1 MLESLEYVCAHSFSI
16 GSEIRQLC
24 RRDDDKYILVIQ
36 DASIISFIPEQL
48 KGPQSIVPASSAY
61 FRVVGAEQEQSL

>member
-1 MLESLEYVCAHSFSI
+1 MCVFTVSVSSRKSDSC
-16 GSEIRQLC
+16 C

-61 FRVVGAEQEQSL
+61 FRVVDAEQERSL

>member
-1 MLESLEYVCAHSFSI
+1 MCVLTVSVLGRKSDSF
-16 GSEIRQLC
+16 C

-61 FRVVGAEQEQSL
+61 FRVVGAEQERSL

>member
-1 MLESLEYVCAHSFSI
+1 MCVLTVSVLGRKSDSC
-16 GSEIRQLC
+16 C

-48 KGPQSIVPASSAY
+48 KGPQSIVPASSAN
-61 FRVVGAEQEQSL
+61 FRAVGTEQERPL